1 MLRDT
6 SLVHA
11 AVLCT
16 THNQATSRHSTAD
29 SPGCKQGSGYL
40 QEFGSCSGLAN
51 PSVAEEM
58 IPADALL
65 EAPGRRIWGKI
76 ARRQGVQLPEAVQ
89 LLWLMNNDHSLPGK
103 L

>member
-1 MLRDT
+1 
-6 SLVHA
+6 
-11 AVLCT
+11 
-16 THNQATSRHSTAD
+16 
-29 SPGCKQGSGYL
+29 
-40 QEFGSCSGLAN
+40 
-51 PSVAEEM
+51 M

-76 ARRQGVQLPEAVQ
+76 ARRQGIQLPEAVQ